1 MRLTVRAPQ
10 PRLEKPAAAAGGR
23 AAACLFGLACLAA
36 SAASVHA
43 APPGC
48 GEKDVIDIVKLGFDT
63 VQEYEL
69 KSKRR
74 LAGVDEVKDL
84 GVVQHAPVRGKY
96 DESRFCQGRAK
107 LADGETIVV
116 WFRIYIRRRDNDF
129 GGVRPCFAKYNP
141 PHISDC
147 SKDEAARKP
156 R

>member
-1 MRLTVRAPQ
+1 MTVKHVRV
-10 PRLEKPAAAAGGR
+10 
-23 AAACLFGLACLAA
+23 AACLFGLASLAA
-36 SAASVHA
+36 SGAPAYA

-74 LAGVDEVKDL
+74 LAAVDEIKDL
-84 GVVQHAPVRGKY
+84 GVVQHAPARGKY
-96 DESRFCQGRAK
+96 DESRFCQGRAR
-107 LADGETIVV
+107 LADGETIAV
-116 WFRIYIRRRDNDF
+116 WFRVFIRRRDNDF

-141 PHISDC
+141 PHITDC
-147 SKDEAARKP
+147 SKDEAAQKP

>member
-1 MRLTVRAPQ
+1 MRMTRE
-10 PRLEKPAAAAGGR
+10 PRSFRMHAAAGLIGVTCFAAAALPAR
-23 AAACLFGLACLAA
+23 
-36 SAASVHA
+36 A

-69 KSKRR
+69 KSTRR

-84 GVVQHAPVRGKY
+84 GVVQHAPARGKY
-96 DESRFCQGRAK
+96 DESRFCQGRAR
-107 LADGETIVV
+107 LAGGETFAV
-116 WFRIYIRRRDNDF
+116 WFRVYIRRRDGDF

-141 PHISDC
+141 PHITDC
-147 SKDEAARKP
+147 SEDEAAQKP